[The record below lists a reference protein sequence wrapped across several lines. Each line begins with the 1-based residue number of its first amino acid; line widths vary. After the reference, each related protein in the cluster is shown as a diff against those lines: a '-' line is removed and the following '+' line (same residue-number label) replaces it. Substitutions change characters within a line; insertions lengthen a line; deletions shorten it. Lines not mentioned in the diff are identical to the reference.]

1 MAAPTKIKMTPTSLN
16 HIFLIDWNDDG
27 LMHEIA
33 VVKLFDDGAIAG
45 ILVDG
50 LHAIDKAR
58 IKKVVTSPY
67 AEKYPLYELLS
78 HARFS
83 NGVNGLDY
91 VHSNFVKIKRPKGSR
106 ASVQSISTISTALAD
121 TNMIGSDYS
130 NPSEVGLDQS
140 TKQFSY

>member
-1 MAAPTKIKMTPTSLN
+1 MAAPIKMTPTSLN

-27 LMHEIA
+27 LLHEVA
-33 VVKLFDDGAIAG
+33 VIKLFEDGAIAG
-45 ILVDG
+45 VLVDG
-50 LHAIDKAR
+50 LHSIDKAR

-91 VHSNFVKIKRPKGSR
+91 IHSNFVKIKRPKGSR
-106 ASVQSISTISTALAD
+106 ASVQSISSISTSLAD
-121 TNMIGSDYS
+121 SNMIGYDFS
-130 NPSEVGLDQS
+130 NPSETQMDAA
-140 TKQFSY
+140 TRQFAN